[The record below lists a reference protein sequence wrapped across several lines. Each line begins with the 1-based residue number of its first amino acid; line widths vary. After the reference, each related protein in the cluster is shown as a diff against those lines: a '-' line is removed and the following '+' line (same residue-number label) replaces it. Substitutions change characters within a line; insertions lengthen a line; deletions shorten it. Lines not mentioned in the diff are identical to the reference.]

1 MNNVITPVS
10 LYTSTVLVIFS
21 ENSLSKKISK
31 ISKTLFPLFLEKK
44 KKKES
49 LAGILHSII
58 IPNMM
63 PHVLRTWLKV
73 LRESNSMFLIDFPFP
88 P

>member
-31 ISKTLFPLFLEKK
+31 ISKTLFPLFLE

>member
-10 LYTSTVLVIFS
+10 LYTLTVLVIFS

-31 ISKTLFPLFLEKK
+31 VSKTLLPLFLEKK
-44 KKKES
+44 KMES
-49 LAGILHSII
+49 LVGILHSII

>member
-10 LYTSTVLVIFS
+10 LYTLTVLVIFS

-31 ISKTLFPLFLEKK
+31 VSKTLLPLFLEKK
-44 KKKES
+44 N
-49 LAGILHSII
+49 GILSWNLTLHY